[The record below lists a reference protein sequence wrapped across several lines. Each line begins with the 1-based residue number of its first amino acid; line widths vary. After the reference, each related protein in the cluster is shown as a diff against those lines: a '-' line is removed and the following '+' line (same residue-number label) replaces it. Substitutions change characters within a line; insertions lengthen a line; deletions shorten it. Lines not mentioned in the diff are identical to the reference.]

1 MSSSILHHPQSQN
14 SLTTSISGVSL
25 LSVKRDLYS
34 KTIANLPYR
43 TVHIDTHTSQVRTDS
58 IKHDNV
64 AEDCGHDDS
73 DQDME
78 NHNEFTDDG
87 VRIDTWNH
95 ANGYSFYPYTI
106 REQLNKQ
113 NKNRKKL
120 ISRFTS
126 FNSQNTDTTASI
138 NPKDALYLQNRQ
150 QQQQL
155 EENQNQEQQP
165 LQSLQPS
172 SLSSP
177 NSNSKEQQQQ
187 QPYPPRMNT
196 KVSFSNLVEIPSSTS
211 NIDQAQ
217 ADPDAESNDDSNSDF
232 GSTISSV
239 TMTPNLGGTSSHA
252 SLKSA
257 FNRRQRQRIFFVCFH
272 LPIILTHDNDNN
284 EWKAIWGESLL
295 AATEGST
302 VTRDYDPH
310 WIGTVS
316 CSSHSIQPEDR
327 DAITEVL
334 AHMNC
339 TPLFLDATQQDMHYK
354 GMCKQVLWPAF
365 HNVDLLDLSTSGL
378 ARGVTKT
385 NDGIDSGCDWDQ
397 SRLDAWWR
405 AYQDVNAAFGDQL
418 AQVLNA
424 GDIMWVHDY
433 HLSLL
438 PKIVDDRE
446 RADLGRSV
454 TKKVFL
460 LHIPFPTSQI
470 FHELECGEE
479 ILKAMLHADVVG
491 FHAFDHARHFLN
503 ATKRILGLNHE
514 SLTGGLIGIK
524 IGRKTVLVTMHN
536 VSVEPYQLEGTCMCF
551 DALSLFMID

>member
-1 MSSSILHHPQSQN
+1 MN
-14 SLTTSISGVSL
+14 TSTSGASL
-25 LSVKRDLYS
+25 LSVKRDLFS
-34 KTIANLPYR
+34 KTISNLPYR
-43 TVHIDTHTSQVRTDS
+43 TVHIDTHTSQVRVTSILDDNDTD
-58 IKHDNV
+58 DN
-64 AEDCGHDDS
+64 
-73 DQDME
+73 DQDMDTQE
-78 NHNEFTDDG
+78 EFTDDG

-95 ANGYSFYPYTI
+95 ANGYSFYPYTV
-106 REQLNKQ
+106 REQLNQQ
-113 NKNRKKL
+113 NKSRKKNI
-120 ISRFTS
+120 ISRYAS
-126 FNSQNTDTTASI
+126 FNSQNTDTTESI
-138 NPKDALYLQNRQ
+138 NPKDALYLQNQQQDQQRQ
-150 QQQQL
+150 QG
-155 EENQNQEQQP
+155 QEGYLKEYQQP
-165 LQSLQPS
+165 IS
-172 SLSSP
+172 SSP
-177 NSNSKEQQQQ
+177 STTEQQQ

-196 KVSFSNLVEIPSSTS
+196 KVSFSNLVEISTS
-211 NIDQAQ
+211 TNNTDQDPND
-217 ADPDAESNDDSNSDF
+217 ADANDDSNGDLASNV
-232 GSTISSV
+232 SSV
-239 TMTPNLGGTSSHA
+239 SMTPNPAASSHA

-272 LPIILTHDNDNN
+272 LPVILTYDNDNN
-284 EWKAIWGESLL
+284 EWKAIWAESLL
-295 AATEGST
+295 AATKGST
-302 VTRDYDPH
+302 VIRDYDPH

-316 CSSHSIQPEDR
+316 CSSHPIQPQDR

-334 AHMNC
+334 ANMNC
-339 TPLFLDATQQDMHYK
+339 TPLFLDPIQQDMHYK

-365 HNVDLLDLSTSGL
+365 HNVDLLDLSSSGL
-378 ARGVTKT
+378 ARGATKA
-385 NDGIDSGCDWDQ
+385 NSGIDSACDWDQ
-397 SRLDAWWR
+397 SRLDTWWK

-418 AQVLNA
+418 AQVLNP

-514 SLTGGLIGIK
+514 SLIGGLIGIK

-536 VSVEPYQLEGTCMCF
+536 VSVEPHQLEGTSMHPVVF
-551 DALSLFMID
+551 DCD